1 MDEFIRQLTHDNKL
15 FQNQW
20 NDINKR
26 FQETSTSVGGKSI
39 LNALADYVIDEP
51 HELLPCPIKFVCV
64 QNIIKRIVKENLS
77 IPIDEIVR
85 VFTRVLDEYVTGCWH
100 LNFIETI
107 YTEFN
112 LGKCLCSDPIE
123 IHLIEQIFKSL
134 EKKTFINEIK
144 DHDNR
149 WKCFL
154 INNLFYQNSTISFT
168 TLNNIETMKIMRKS
182 YQELYRYSILKQKFH
197 SSIFYLI
204 DVRLK
209 MKIYHLYGQQ
219 LNTH

>member
-77 IPIDEIVR
+77 ISIDEVVQ
-85 VFTRVLDEYVTGCWH
+85 VFTRVLDGYVTGCWH

-107 YTEFN
+107 YNEFN
-112 LGKCLCSDPIE
+112 LAKSLCSIPPQMS
-123 IHLIEQIFKSL
+123 LIEQIFTSLQKKS
-134 EKKTFINEIK
+134 FVNQIK
-144 DHDNR
+144 DDDKK
-149 WKCFL
+149 WEYFL
-154 INNLFYQNSTISFT
+154 VNNVFHNNSSSNLIR
-168 TLNNIETMKIMRKS
+168 LNNKEVIKVMRRP
-182 YQELYRYSILKQKFH
+182 YQQLYRYE
-197 SSIFYLI
+197 
-204 DVRLK
+204 
-209 MKIYHLYGQQ
+209 
-219 LNTH
+219 